1 MFLSKR
7 NQIAENQAALSQ
19 AQALQQE
26 EALLYKHILNAIPS
40 RLLACDLD
48 GVVRYMSYGFGE
60 LIYSGRG
67 EAAASAKG
75 KRINDLHR
83 VLGQDKFRN
92 IGRSLNR
99 LPLEYR
105 VRIEEDTILIAITVM
120 KNDDGTPN
128 GYALSADII
137 TDEVTMGKSC
147 VDLSSEVSNSAVALK
162 KLSGELTQTSATSA
176 DLAGSVRGA
185 ADNTAVTAQRVA
197 SASEEMTQSI
207 NEISS
212 QIDRLTEIANRA
224 VKEMDHTGSV
234 MNQLSEAVDEIGSVV
249 KIIQDIASQTNL
261 LALNATIEAAR
272 AGDAGKG
279 FAVVANEVKT
289 LATQTARSTQEITD
303 RISAIRD
310 NTSRVVNELG
320 DTRTVIEENEEI
332 AGNLGAVVEQQ
343 RSASQE
349 ITVNIQEVANG
360 VQLIS
365 RDLGNLDAL
374 ADQASDQAG
383 RLASFSS
390 DLSGHSETLYSQ
402 VKSLLKNAE

>member
-7 NQIAENQAALSQ
+7 HQVSENQAALSRAQ
-19 AQALQQE
+19 AQQQE

-48 GVVRYMSYGFGE
+48 GNVRYMSYGFGE
-60 LIYSGRG
+60 LIYAGRG
-67 EAAASAKG
+67 ENAASAKG
-75 KRINDLHR
+75 KNINDLHR

-92 IGRSLNR
+92 LGRSLNR

-105 VRIEEDTILIAITVM
+105 IRIDEDTILVAITVM

-128 GYALSADII
+128 GFTLSADII

-147 VDLSSEVSNSAVALK
+147 VELSGDVSNSAIALK
-162 KLSGELTQTSATSA
+162 KLSGELTQSSGTSA
-176 DLAGSVRGA
+176 DLAGAVRSA
-185 ADNTAVTAQRVA
+185 SDTTAETAQRVA

-207 NEISS
+207 NEISQ
-212 QIDRLTEIANRA
+212 QIERLTEIANRA
-224 VKEMDHTGSV
+224 VKDMDHTGSV
-234 MNQLSEAVDEIGSVV
+234 MNELSNAVDEIGTVV

-310 NTSRVVNELG
+310 NTSRVVNEIG
-320 DTRTVIEENEEI
+320 DTRNVIGENEEI

-343 RSASQE
+343 RAAAQE
-349 ITVNIQEVANG
+349 ITDNIQQVASG
-360 VQLIS
+360 VKTIS
-365 RDLGNLDAL
+365 GDLGKLDAL
-374 ADQASDQAG
+374 ADQTSDQAN
-383 RLASFSS
+383 RLTRFSS
-390 DLSGHSETLYSQ
+390 DLSGHSETLYRQ
-402 VKSLLKNAE
+402 VKDLLKNAD